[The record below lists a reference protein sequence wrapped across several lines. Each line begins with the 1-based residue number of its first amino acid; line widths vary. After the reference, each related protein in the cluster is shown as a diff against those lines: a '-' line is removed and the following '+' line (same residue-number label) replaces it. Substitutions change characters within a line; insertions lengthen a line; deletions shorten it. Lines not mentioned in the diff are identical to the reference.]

1 LVAPI
6 GAASTRIIHSMLGA
20 SKQNGLGRRNSSE
33 PGIPASPGGF
43 GSSSP
48 ELAYVTAGYVKEDY
62 VEDTE

>member
-1 LVAPI
+1 
-6 GAASTRIIHSMLGA
+6 MLGA